1 MNKICQPTFE
11 ESAPDSAPQPGD
23 VNDDVNVVR
32 QLLAVLVSHF
42 ETDVAGGGARHLTD
56 TSTQGGPMP
65 VEFMRLL
72 QTMPRESLVT
82 AVCELSHSF
91 VTALAA
97 SREQI
102 ALIGLT
108 DFAMA
113 PHQIEQLN
121 LPTMLGSLMG
131 KLLPPVDV
139 AKVCAT
145 CAFRPGSAANQS
157 ESTVSDIWHCAG
169 NSEPF
174 MCHHKV
180 GDANEPT
187 QPCRGFAQAQ
197 GLLKK
202 TLL

>member
-1 MNKICQPTFE
+1 MNKTCQSTFE
-11 ESAPDSAPQPGD
+11 ESAPDSAPQPG
-23 VNDDVNVVR
+23 DVNVVR

-42 ETDVAGGGARHLTD
+42 ETDVAGGDARHLTD
-56 TSTQGGPMP
+56 TSIQGGPMP

-72 QTMPRESLVT
+72 QTMPRQSLVT
-82 AVCELSHSF
+82 AVCELSYSF

-108 DFAMA
+108 DFGMA

-139 AKVCAT
+139 TKVCAT

-157 ESTVSDIWHCAG
+157 ESTVADIWHCVG
-169 NSEPF
+169 NLESF

-180 GDANEPT
+180 GDASEPT

-202 TLL
+202 TLP